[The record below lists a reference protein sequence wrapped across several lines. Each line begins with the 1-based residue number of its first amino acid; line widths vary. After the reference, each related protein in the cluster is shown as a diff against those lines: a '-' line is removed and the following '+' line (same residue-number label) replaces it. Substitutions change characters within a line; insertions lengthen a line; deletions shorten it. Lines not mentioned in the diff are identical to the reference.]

1 MPDFLTIHTDPF
13 IHGLDW
19 PLSFPFQSFG
29 SYVADPK
36 STAEL
41 QAKQTNSG
49 PETSLEQ
56 SLEEQRREFEAR
68 FKALEVELAMTAPL
82 TRRKKKFSRPVE
94 GGEDQI
100 EPHHVK
106 QA

>member
-1 MPDFLTIHTDPF
+1 M
-13 IHGLDW
+13 
-19 PLSFPFQSFG
+19 QSFG
-29 SYVADPK
+29 AYVADPI
-36 STAEL
+36 SSAEL
-41 QAKQTNSG
+41 QAKQMNSG
-49 PETSLEQ
+49 PDTSLEQ
-56 SLEEQRREFEAR
+56 RLEEQRREFEAR
-68 FKALEVELAMTAPL
+68 FKALEVELTMTTPL

>member
-1 MPDFLTIHTDPF
+1 M
-13 IHGLDW
+13 
-19 PLSFPFQSFG
+19 
-29 SYVADPK
+29 ADPK

-49 PETSLEQ
+49 PETSSEQ
-56 SLEEQRREFEAR
+56 RLEEQRREFEAR

-100 EPHHVK
+100 ELHHVK